1 MCFNRE
7 ILSFFSNCKVKEV
20 INCRS
25 ANVHNTVLPRKIK
38 SLSVVYCNIMFHVA
52 DAYHI
57 DRRCLLGVY
66 VNVLAPSDLFPPVS
80 RYIYLKYDAQLKTVD
95 QRSDSSKLSSN
106 ASCIDWYLKG
116 LNEFQTDVLHSSSFR
131 SIGTQFLIKNFD
143 VRLCLII
150 FNPSS

>member
-1 MCFNRE
+1 M
-7 ILSFFSNCKVKEV
+7 V
-20 INCRS
+20 ITS
-25 ANVHNTVLPRKIK
+25 YIHEW
-38 SLSVVYCNIMFHVA
+38 SVVYCNIMFHVA

-66 VNVLAPSDLFPPVS
+66 VNVLAPSDLFPSVS

-131 SIGTQFLIKNFD
+131 SIGTQFLIKRFD
-143 VRLCLII
+143 VGLCLMIYI
-150 FNPSS
+150 PLSLSHLVLARFSLHVPTFVRNLRS